1 MNIHHTLRRLRPL
14 GTWFVLA
21 LLSGC
26 SVLSSDT
33 GLTEVRK
40 LSKRED
46 GTVLIY
52 KHTGDD
58 ATSIASQTGALLGK
72 PLDPAAA
79 VTIAMLN
86 NRNLQA
92 AYAELGIADADLAQA
107 GRLANPVFS
116 FGKLKSHEGVEIER
130 KLMLPVIGLL
140 TMPLTR
146 PLEQRRFEQA
156 QLRTAIRVLDTAD
169 ATRRAWYGAVAA
181 RQSAQYLEQ
190 VASAAEA
197 SAELARRM
205 ASAGNWSKL
214 QHAREQAFY
223 ADSVAQ
229 LARARQAAT
238 EEREKLTRLMGLW
251 GTQAAF
257 TLPERLPDLPPAARA
272 IEDAEAEAMANR
284 LDILM
289 DNKEL
294 AGLASSLGLTRA
306 TRFVN
311 LLDLSYLHNT
321 EGGERVR
328 GYEIELQVPL
338 FDWGGAK
345 VARAEAMY
353 MQAVHRAGAAA
364 VDARSQ
370 VRTAYS
376 SYRTAWE
383 VARHY
388 RDEVLPLRKRISDE
402 QLLRYNGML
411 ISVFELLADAR
422 EQVQSVNA
430 AIEAQRDY
438 WIADAA
444 LQAAMSGAGQPPA
457 AAATAAAPAAGP
469 AQH

>member
-1 MNIHHTLRRLRPL
+1 MNLNRHPWQLRPL
-14 GTWFVLA
+14 ATWLVLA

-26 SVLSSDT
+26 AALSSDS

-40 LSKRED
+40 LTRRED
-46 GTVLIY
+46 GGVLIY

-58 ATSIASQTGALLGK
+58 AASIASQTGALLGK
-72 PLDPAAA
+72 PLDPDAA
-79 VTIAMLN
+79 VSIAMLN
-86 NRNLQA
+86 NRALQA

-116 FGKLKSHEGVEIER
+116 FGKLTSREGIEFER

-140 TMPLTR
+140 TMPLTHA
-146 PLEQRRFEQA
+146 LERRRFEQA
-156 QLRTAIRVLDTAD
+156 QLRTAIQVLDTAA

-181 RQSAQYLEQ
+181 QQSAHYMEQ
-190 VASAAEA
+190 VVGASEA

-205 ASAGNWSKL
+205 AAAGTWSTL
-214 QHAREQAFY
+214 QHAREQAFH

-238 EEREKLTRLMGLW
+238 AEREQLTRLMGLW
-251 GTQAAF
+251 GTNAAF
-257 TLPERLPDLPPAARA
+257 TLPERLPELPAAPRD
-272 IEDAEAEAMANR
+272 IRDAEALAMANR

-289 DNKEL
+289 DSREL
-294 AGLASSLGLTRA
+294 AGLASSLGLARA
-306 TRFVN
+306 TSFVN
-311 LLDLSYLHNT
+311 LLDLSYLHNS
-321 EGGERVR
+321 EAGGRVR

-353 MQAVHRAGAAA
+353 MQAVHRAAAAA

-370 VRTAYS
+370 VRAAYS
-376 SYRTAWE
+376 GYRSAYE
-383 VARHY
+383 LARLY
-388 RDEVLPLRKRISDE
+388 RDELVPLKKRISDE

-430 AIEAQRDY
+430 AIEVQRDY

-444 LQAAMSGAGQPPA
+444 LQAALTGAGQPGA
-457 AAATAAAPAAGP
+457 